1 MSQVRTQFQAQLE
14 INVGSTKVMQLIVED
29 PETGEP
35 LSMIDE
41 NLFATGDAVITK
53 PDGSIII
60 TTPITYVNRPN
71 GTIEFTIDDTVTT
84 TENAGNWLG
93 KVKFI
98 NTLDK
103 IINQE
108 SFNFNILC

>member
-14 INVGSTKVMQLIVED
+14 ISVGSTKVMQLIVED

-35 LSMIDE
+35 LDMTDD
-41 NLFATGDAVITK
+41 NLFATGNAVITK
-53 PDGSIII
+53 PDKTIIV
-60 TTPITYVNRPN
+60 TTPISYVDRPN
-71 GTIEFTIDDTVTT
+71 GVIEFTIDDTVTT
-84 TENAGNWLG
+84 IENAGNWLG

-98 NTLDK
+98 NTLGK

-108 SFNFNILC
+108 KFNFNILA